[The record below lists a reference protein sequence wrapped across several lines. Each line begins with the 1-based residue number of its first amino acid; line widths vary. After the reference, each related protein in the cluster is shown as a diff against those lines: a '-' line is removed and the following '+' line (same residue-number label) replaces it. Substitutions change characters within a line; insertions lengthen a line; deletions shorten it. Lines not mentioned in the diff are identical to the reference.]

1 MGNKSKKNSSG
12 KIFRDIFLISFLSA
26 FSGFMLGLL
35 FAPQS
40 GRNFRKYLSSLF
52 KEMVDRS
59 KFAVVEARVKAE
71 EILEKS
77 REKVEKAASRLS
89 EDANDTED
97 DQ

>member
-1 MGNKSKKNSSG
+1 MGKKNKKNSSG
-12 KIFRDIFLISFLSA
+12 KIFRDIFIISFISA

-40 GRNFRKYLSSLF
+40 GRNFRRYLLSMF
-52 KEMVDRS
+52 REAVDRS

-71 EILEKS
+71 EIIEKS

-89 EDANDTED
+89 EDSSNTED
-97 DQ
+97 